1 MKRSISFKLA
11 LAFIL
16 VAVITASL
24 LTIVFLS
31 TNTLS
36 FEQYIFDQ
44 QFYSKLI
51 EVEEYFAVNQTWDGV
66 ENVLE
71 IAMVGM
77 NSSSGRQ
84 GGQGAGQA
92 GQGAFRQTQQSSG
105 AGQASQAAV
114 AGGRDYALADAD
126 GKVIVGIEDFYT
138 EGDQLSPEAIENGV
152 PVQVDGQTV
161 GTLFAQRRNIVYTQA
176 EQLFLDRSKTNLL
189 LTLLATIL
197 IAALAGILLSRSLTR
212 PVIELTAAAQNLAA
226 GDLNQKVDVRSK
238 DELGELSEAFN
249 QMSAEI
255 EQHDRQRKRMTA
267 DIAHDLRTPLTVIG
281 GYIESMRD
289 GDLEPTPERLAML
302 YSEVTRLNRMVVD
315 LRLLSQSEAGALTLN
330 LQPVSARNLLE
341 QTRELFDLRAKEQ
354 NISLTTDAETALPM
368 ILGDEMRL
376 VQVMENLVGNAIRHT
391 PAGGQIRLNASVEH
405 QDKTENK
412 QCVRFSVSDSGEGIP
427 ADEIPYIFEEFHRVD
442 KSRHTDENQSGLGLA
457 IVKAIVQGHEG
468 RVWVE
473 STLGQGSVFNFC
485 IPIADGLLDSYS
497 TNG

>member
-51 EVEEYFAVNQTWDGV
+51 EVEEYFAINQTWDGV
-66 ENVLE
+66 EKVLE
-71 IAMVGM
+71 TAMGGM
-77 NSSSGRQ
+77 NSAGGGPGSQ
-84 GGQGAGQA
+84 GMGQA
-92 GQGAFRQTQQSSG
+92 GQGSFRQTQQANQS
-105 AGQASQAAV
+105 SQAAI
-114 AGGRDYALADAD
+114 AGGRDYALTDAD
-126 GKVIVGIEDFYT
+126 GKVVVGIEDFYV
-138 EGDQLSPEAIENGV
+138 EGEQLSSETLENGV
-152 PVQVDGQTV
+152 PVKVDGQTV

-176 EQLFLDRSKTNLL
+176 EQLFLDRSKTSLIL
-189 LTLLATIL
+189 AFFATIL

-226 GDLNQKVDVRSK
+226 GDLSQKVDVCSK
-238 DELGELSEAFN
+238 DELGELSKAFN

-330 LQPVSARNLLE
+330 LQPVSAKNLLD

-368 ILGDEMRL
+368 VLGDEMRL
-376 VQVMENLVGNAIRHT
+376 VQVMENLVSNAIRHT
-391 PAGGQIRLNASVEH
+391 PGGGQIGLNAGVEY

-412 QCVRFSVSDSGEGIP
+412 KCIRFSVSDSGEGIP

-442 KSRHTDENQSGLGLA
+442 KSRHTDDNQSGLGLA
-457 IVKAIVQGHEG
+457 IVKAIVQGHGG

-473 STLGQGSVFNFC
+473 SILGQGSIFNFC
-485 IPIADGLLDSYS
+485 IPIADGLLDSHS

>member
-1 MKRSISFKLA
+1 
-11 LAFIL
+11 
-16 VAVITASL
+16 
-24 LTIVFLS
+24 
-31 TNTLS
+31 
-36 FEQYIFDQ
+36 
-44 QFYSKLI
+44 
-51 EVEEYFAVNQTWDGV
+51 
-66 ENVLE
+66 
-71 IAMVGM
+71 MVGM

-105 AGQASQAAV
+105 AGQASQAAIG
-114 AGGRDYALADAD
+114 GGRDYALADAD
-126 GKVIVGIEDFYT
+126 GKVIVGIDDFYI
-138 EGDQLSPEAIENGV
+138 EGDQLFPEAIENGV

-238 DELGELSEAFN
+238 DELGELSKAFN

-354 NISLTTDAETALPM
+354 NISLTTDTETALPM

>member
-16 VAVITASL
+16 VAVITATL

-71 IAMVGM
+71 TAMVGM

-105 AGQASQAAV
+105 AGQASQAAI

-126 GKVIVGIEDFYT
+126 GKVIVGIDDFYI
-138 EGDQLSPEAIENGV
+138 EGDQLFPEAIENGV

-238 DELGELSEAFN
+238 DELGELSKAFN

-315 LRLLSQSEAGALTLN
+315 LRLLSQSEAEALTLN
-330 LQPVSARNLLE
+330 LQSVSARNLLE

-354 NISLTTDAETALPM
+354 KISLTTDTETALPM

>member
-1 MKRSISFKLA
+1 
-11 LAFIL
+11 
-16 VAVITASL
+16 
-24 LTIVFLS
+24 
-31 TNTLS
+31 
-36 FEQYIFDQ
+36 
-44 QFYSKLI
+44 
-51 EVEEYFAVNQTWDGV
+51 
-66 ENVLE
+66 
-71 IAMVGM
+71 
-77 NSSSGRQ
+77 
-84 GGQGAGQA
+84 
-92 GQGAFRQTQQSSG
+92 
-105 AGQASQAAV
+105 
-114 AGGRDYALADAD
+114 
-126 GKVIVGIEDFYT
+126 
-138 EGDQLSPEAIENGV
+138 
-152 PVQVDGQTV
+152 
-161 GTLFAQRRNIVYTQA
+161 
-176 EQLFLDRSKTNLL
+176 
-189 LTLLATIL
+189 
-197 IAALAGILLSRSLTR
+197 
-212 PVIELTAAAQNLAA
+212 
-226 GDLNQKVDVRSK
+226 VDVRSK
-238 DELGELSEAFN
+238 DELGELSKAFN

-354 NISLTTDAETALPM
+354 NISLTIDAEMALPM

-376 VQVMENLVGNAIRHT
+376 IQVMENLVGNAIRHT
-391 PAGGQIRLNASVEH
+391 PAGGQIQLNASVEH